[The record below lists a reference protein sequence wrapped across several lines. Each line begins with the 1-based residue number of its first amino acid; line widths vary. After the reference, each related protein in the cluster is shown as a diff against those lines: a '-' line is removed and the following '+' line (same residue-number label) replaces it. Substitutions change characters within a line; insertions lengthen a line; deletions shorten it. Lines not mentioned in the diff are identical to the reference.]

1 MSTLETAIK
10 LAVDAHQ
17 GQTDK
22 AGKPYI
28 LHPLRLMMQCET
40 EALQIVA
47 VLHDVIEDSDI
58 TPANLRNL
66 GFSDEVVGALSCLTK
81 QKGEDYFAFISRA
94 MSNPLARRVKEL
106 DLIDNMNS
114 SRLTELSDT
123 DVARLRK
130 YIAALAQ
137 LRGSQG

>member
-1 MSTLETAIK
+1 MSILETAIK

-22 AGKPYI
+22 AGKPY
-28 LHPLRLMMQCET
+28 
-40 EALQIVA
+40 
-47 VLHDVIEDSDI
+47 
-58 TPANLRNL
+58 
-66 GFSDEVVGALSCLTK
+66 
-81 QKGEDYFAFISRA
+81 
-94 MSNPLARRVKEL
+94 PLARRVKEL

-123 DVARLRK
+123 DVARMRK

>member
-47 VLHDVIEDSDI
+47 VLHDVIEDSGV

>member
-1 MSTLETAIK
+1 MSILETAIK

-47 VLHDVIEDSDI
+47 VLHDVIEDSDV

-114 SRLTELSDT
+114 SRLTEFSDT
-123 DVARLRK
+123 DVARMRK